1 MGAGLIDTFWK
12 WWGFPFSCCEATKD
26 KALSCLNDS
35 ESPSLLIAFT
45 MEIICSPPI
54 SGSIKNPLESGTRI
68 LVSYEFDN
76 HLPVTR
82 DPKSL
87 GNSKI
92 CLRVIFLIRDR
103 QNRLRNRYFGYLL
116 SFGFFRS
123 RLWLRFSQQFLGI
136 FEVSLRF
143 REFLRKLLKFF
154 IRFF

>member
-1 MGAGLIDTFWK
+1 MGAGLTDIWR
-12 WWGFPFSCCEATKD
+12 WGFPFCCCEAPKYEILGS
-26 KALSCLNDS
+26 LSDS
-35 ESPSLLIAFT
+35 ESPSLFIAFA
-45 MEIICSPPI
+45 MEISILPPI

-68 LVSYEFDN
+68 LVSNEFHN
-76 HLPVTR
+76 HLPVSR
-82 DPKSL
+82 GPKSL
-87 GNSKI
+87 GSSKI
-92 CLRVIFLIRDR
+92 CLGVIFLIRDR